1 MADHFRI
8 AGVIDIDLNSL
19 SNSLNEAHDKV
30 QAGVDSMEGIM
41 SKVGS
46 VLKWG
51 MVAIGGA
58 LVGAV
63 KSTDDMTKALN
74 SLQVKT
80 GETNDTM
87 GEYKDIMLEIYGNN
101 FGEDFDD
108 VADSIAQVRTN
119 LWLSGDELQKVTEYA
134 IGFRDAFDVE
144 VNESTRSA
152 KALMDNFGISAE
164 QSFNLL
170 AQGYQNGLNYSDE
183 LIDSINE
190 YSVQFAK
197 LGLNAEDMFSIFE
210 SGTEAGA
217 FNLDKI
223 GDAVKE
229 LSIRVI
235 DGSDTTIE
243 GFELIGLNAD
253 EMAQKFA
260 SGGDS
265 AKEAFNQVI
274 EGLKKCD
281 DPVKQNLAGTDLLGT
296 MWEDLG
302 ADVVTS
308 LSTANDYF
316 DMTAD
321 SMEQLN
327 QIQYNS
333 FGEAMA
339 GIGRQIQSGILIPIG
354 EKVLPICNEFA
365 NWLQSEGVPKLK
377 AFVDTINFSAIAD
390 VTGKAL
396 KGILETVGFLA
407 DHMNILLPILS
418 GVLGAFLAFK
428 VVTGVLKAIE
438 LAQAAVN
445 LVMAANPISL
455 VVLAI
460 GSLIAI
466 GVALWQNWDTIKEK
480 AQALWGTITEKW
492 ESIKNATSEKWNSI
506 KDTMSSAVEGAK
518 NLVKEKLNN
527 IKSAY
532 EENGGGIKGVVAGA
546 MQGVKEYYS
555 TGYNAINKLTGGKL
569 GELKDKFTNTMENV
583 KDTVRKAIDKVK
595 DFFNFNWK
603 LPSIKLPHFSVSGS
617 ANPIRWLSEG
627 VPKINVDWYAKGAI
641 FTKPTILSN
650 GIGVGDKSNGN
661 GSNAEAILPLDKLK
675 DYIKEELK
683 VNVSLVVDGK
693 EFVREVVAPHQREI
707 DSYNLGRW

>member
-30 QAGVDSMEGIM
+30 QEGVDSMEGIM

-46 VLKWG
+46 ALKWG
-51 MVAIGGA
+51 MAAIGGV
-58 LVGAV
+58 LVGAT

-87 GEYKDIMLEIYGNN
+87 DEYKDIMLEIYGNN

-170 AQGYQNGLNYSDE
+170 TQGYQQGLNYSDE

-260 SGGDS
+260 KGGDS

-274 EGLKKCD
+274 EGLEKCD

-302 ADVVTS
+302 AQVVTS

-365 NWLQSEGVPKLK
+365 NWLQDEGVPRLK
-377 AFVDTINFSAIAD
+377 AFADTINFSTIAN
-390 VTGKAL
+390 VVGKAL
-396 KGILETVGFLA
+396 QGVLEVVGLLA
-407 DHMNILLPILS
+407 DNMDILLPILS

-428 VVTGVLKAIE
+428 AVTGVLKAIE
-438 LAQAAVN
+438 LAQAGVN
-445 LVMAANPISL
+445 AVMAMNPISL

-466 GVALWQNWDTIKEK
+466 GVALWQNWDTVKEK
-480 AQALWGTITEKW
+480 AQELWNTITEKW
-492 ESIKNATSEKWNSI
+492 SNIKESITSTVENIKIAVVEKFNNIKNTTIDKINSLKSSAVNKFNELKEGLLAPINTAKDKI
-506 KDTMSSAVEGAK
+506 KDTIDS
-518 NLVKEKLNN
+518 
-527 IKSAY
+527 IK
-532 EENGGGIKGVVAGA
+532 K
-546 MQGVKEYYS
+546 
-555 TGYNAINKLTGGKL
+555 
-569 GELKDKFTNTMENV
+569 
-583 KDTVRKAIDKVK
+583 
-595 DFFNFNWK
+595 FFNFNWE
-603 LPSIKLPHFSVSGS
+603 LPKIKLPHFSVSGS
-617 ANPIRWLSEG
+617 ANPIKWLSEG

-641 FTKPTILSN
+641 FTKPTVLS
-650 GIGVGDKSNGN
+650 GIGVGDKNEGK

-675 DYIKEELK
+675 DYIREELK

-707 DSYNLGRW
+707 DNYNSGRW

>member
-46 VLKWG
+46 ALKWG

-108 VADSIAQVRTN
+108 IADSIAQVRTN

-170 AQGYQNGLNYSDE
+170 TQGYQEGLNYSDE

-229 LSIRVI
+229 LSIRVV
-235 DGSDTTIE
+235 DGSDTTMQ
-243 GFELIGLNAD
+243 GFELIGLNAE
-253 EMAQKFA
+253 EMANKFA
-260 SGGDS
+260 KGGDS
-265 AKEAFNQVI
+265 AREAFGQVI
-274 EGLKKCD
+274 EGLKNCN
-281 DPVKQNLAGTDLLGT
+281 DPINQNLAGTDLLGT

-316 DMTAD
+316 DMTTD

-333 FGEAMA
+333 FSEAIT

-365 NWLQSEGVPKLK
+365 NWLQDEGVPRLK
-377 AFVDTINFSAIAD
+377 AFADTINFSAIAN
-390 VTGKAL
+390 VVGKAL
-396 KGILETVGFLA
+396 QGVLEVVGLLA
-407 DHMNILLPILS
+407 DNMDILLPILS

-428 VVTGVLKAIE
+428 AVTGVLKAIE
-438 LAQAAVN
+438 LAQAGVN
-445 LVMAANPISL
+445 AVMAMNPISL

-466 GVALWQNWDTIKEK
+466 GVALWQNWDTVKEK
-480 AQALWGTITEKW
+480 AQELW
-492 ESIKNATSEKWNSI
+492 TS
-506 KDTMSSAVEGAK
+506 
-518 NLVKEKLNN
+518 LKEEWNN
-527 IKSAY
+527 IKESISSTVEAIKSSVVEKFNNIKNSTIDKINSLKISA
-532 EENGGGIKGVVAGA
+532 V
-546 MQGVKEYYS
+546 
-555 TGYNAINKLTGGKL
+555 NKFN
-569 GELKDKFTNTMENV
+569 ELKEGLLAPINAAKDKIKSVINTIKE
-583 KDTVRKAIDKVK
+583 
-595 DFFNFNWK
+595 FFNFNWE
-603 LPSIKLPHFSVSGS
+603 LPKIKLPHFSVSGS
-617 ANPIRWLSEG
+617 ANPIKWLSEG

-675 DYIKEELK
+675 DYIREELK

>member
-30 QAGVDSMEGIM
+30 QEGVDSMEGIM

-46 VLKWG
+46 ALKWG
-51 MVAIGGA
+51 MAAIGGV
-58 LVGAV
+58 LVGAT

-87 GEYKDIMLEIYGNN
+87 DEYKDIMLEIYGNN

-170 AQGYQNGLNYSDE
+170 TQGYQQGLNYSDE

-260 SGGDS
+260 RGGDS

-274 EGLKKCD
+274 EGLKNCD
-281 DPVKQNLAGTDLLGT
+281 DPINQDLAGVDLLGT

-302 ADVVTS
+302 KGVVTS

-333 FGEAMA
+333 FGEAMT

-365 NWLQSEGVPKLK
+365 NWLQNEGVPKLK

-390 VTGKAL
+390 VAGKAL

-407 DHMNILLPILS
+407 DNMNILLPILS

-466 GVALWQNWDTIKEK
+466 GVALWQNWDTVKEK
-480 AQALWGTITEKW
+480 AQELWASLKEGWNNIKESISYTIEAIKSSVVEKFNNIKNGTIDK
-492 ESIKNATSEKWNSI
+492 INSL
-506 KDTMSSAVEGAK
+506 KSSAVNKFNELKEGLLAPINAAK
-518 NLVKEKLNN
+518 DK
-527 IKSAY
+527 IKSVI
-532 EENGGGIKGVVAGA
+532 NTIK
-546 MQGVKEYYS
+546 E
-555 TGYNAINKLTGGKL
+555 
-569 GELKDKFTNTMENV
+569 
-583 KDTVRKAIDKVK
+583 
-595 DFFNFNWK
+595 FFNFNWE
-603 LPSIKLPHFSVSGS
+603 LPKIKLPHFSVSGS
-617 ANPIRWLSEG
+617 ANPIKWLSEG

-641 FTKPTILSN
+641 FTKPTILG
-650 GIGVGDKSNGN
+650 GIGVGDKNEGK

-675 DYIKEELK
+675 DYIREELK

-693 EFVREVVAPHQREI
+693 EFVREVVAPHQREF
-707 DSYNLGRW
+707 DNYNLGRW

>member
-30 QAGVDSMEGIM
+30 QEGVDSMEGIM

-46 VLKWG
+46 ALKWG

-63 KSTDDMTKALN
+63 KSADDMTKALN

-80 GETNDTM
+80 GETNDAM

-108 VADSIAQVRTN
+108 VVDSIAQVRTN

-170 AQGYQNGLNYSDE
+170 TQGYQEGLNYSDE

-229 LSIRVI
+229 LSIRVV
-235 DGSDTTIE
+235 DGSDTTMQ
-243 GFELIGLNAD
+243 GFELIGLNAE
-253 EMAQKFA
+253 EMANKFA
-260 SGGDS
+260 KGGDS
-265 AKEAFNQVI
+265 AREAFGQVI
-274 EGLKKCD
+274 EGLKNCN
-281 DPVKQNLAGTDLLGT
+281 DPINQNLAGTDLLGT

-316 DMTAD
+316 DMTTD

-333 FGEAMA
+333 FSEAIT

-365 NWLQSEGVPKLK
+365 NWLQDEGVPRLK
-377 AFVDTINFSAIAD
+377 AFADTINFSAIAN
-390 VTGKAL
+390 VVGKAL
-396 KGILETVGFLA
+396 QGVLEVVGLLA
-407 DHMNILLPILS
+407 DNMDILLPILS

-428 VVTGVLKAIE
+428 AVTGVLKAIE
-438 LAQAAVN
+438 LAQAGVN
-445 LVMAANPISL
+445 AVMAMNPISL

-466 GVALWQNWDTIKEK
+466 GVALWQNWDTVKEK
-480 AQALWGTITEKW
+480 AQELW
-492 ESIKNATSEKWNSI
+492 TS
-506 KDTMSSAVEGAK
+506 
-518 NLVKEKLNN
+518 LKEEWNN
-527 IKSAY
+527 IKESTSSTVEAIKSSVVEKFNNIKNSTIDKINSLKISA
-532 EENGGGIKGVVAGA
+532 V
-546 MQGVKEYYS
+546 
-555 TGYNAINKLTGGKL
+555 NKFN
-569 GELKDKFTNTMENV
+569 ELKEDLLAPINVAKDKIKSVINTIKE
-583 KDTVRKAIDKVK
+583 
-595 DFFNFNWK
+595 FFNFNWE
-603 LPSIKLPHFSVSGS
+603 LPKIKLPHFSVSGS
-617 ANPIRWLSEG
+617 ANPIKWLSEG

-641 FTKPTILSN
+641 FTKPTVLG
-650 GIGVGDKSNGN
+650 GIGVGDKNEGK

-675 DYIKEELK
+675 DYIREELK

-707 DSYNLGRW
+707 DNYNSGRW